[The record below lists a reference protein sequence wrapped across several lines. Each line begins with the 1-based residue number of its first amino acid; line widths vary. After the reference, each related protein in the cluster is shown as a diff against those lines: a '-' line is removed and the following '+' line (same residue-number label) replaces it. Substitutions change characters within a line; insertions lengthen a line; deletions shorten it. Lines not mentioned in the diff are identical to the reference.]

1 MNTLHI
7 KVFHDTVCPW
17 CRIGKKNLLTAL
29 EELGTPSIDV
39 DISYYTFFLHRDL
52 PEEGVDYEKYLTSK
66 FRGYSLKT
74 INEPLI
80 KLGKQAGI
88 TYNFELIK
96 RIPNTILSNTLIY
109 LTPPEK
115 KLRMVDRLG
124 ELYFE
129 QGANIGD
136 INILI
141 DLVHELEL
149 SITPEQLQ
157 DPKNRNVVIEQ
168 DNYGKDLGI
177 TGVPFFVFEDKFAV
191 SGAQPVS
198 AFKNVIQRVLGD
210 EEVLL

>member
-1 MNTLHI
+1 MKTLHI

-29 EELGTPSIDV
+29 EELGTSSADV

-74 INEPLI
+74 INEPLV
-80 KLGKQAGI
+80 KLGKQVGI
-88 TYNFELIK
+88 NYNFELIK

-115 KLRMVDRLG
+115 KLGMVDRLG

-136 INILI
+136 IIILMG
-141 DLVHELEL
+141 LAHELEL
-149 SITPEQLQ
+149 NITPEQLQ

-198 AFKNVIQRVLGD
+198 AFKNVIQRVISD

>member
-39 DISYYTFFLHRDL
+39 DISYYTFFLNRDL